1 MVRGRGRGRGLG
13 RGLGRGALCAV
24 LVGGLALAL
33 AACGIPTQQQPSS
46 ISPSRVP
53 LGLASPAGAGTTPTQ
68 PNTKSEV
75 QVTIYLLNAD
85 NTLAPLHR
93 FVPVP
98 APLSSIITALLAG
111 PTQADENDGVYTAI
125 PSDVA
130 VLPAAPPQGSVVT
143 VNFNDAFGQI
153 TGADAELAIY
163 QVVATVVL
171 AQGKLGTGVLFEID
185 GQPTSVPV
193 SSGAEVSG
201 PVYLS
206 QFIPGGTTS

>member
-1 MVRGRGRGRGLG
+1 
-13 RGLGRGALCAV
+13 
-24 LVGGLALAL
+24 
-33 AACGIPTQQQPSS
+33 
-46 ISPSRVP
+46 
-53 LGLASPAGAGTTPTQ
+53 
-68 PNTKSEV
+68 
-75 QVTIYLLNAD
+75 
-85 NTLAPLHR
+85 
-93 FVPVP
+93 
-98 APLSSIITALLAG
+98 
-111 PTQADENDGVYTAI
+111 
-125 PSDVA
+125 
-130 VLPAAPPQGSVVT
+130 VVT

>member
-1 MVRGRGRGRGLG
+1 M
-13 RGLGRGALCAV
+13 ALCAV
-24 LVGGLALAL
+24 FVGGLAL
-33 AACGIPTQQQPSS
+33 AACGIPTQQQPST

-53 LGLASPAGAGTTPTQ
+53 LHLASPGGAGTNTTQ
-68 PNTKSEV
+68 PNAKSEV
-75 QVTIYLLNAD
+75 QVTVYLLNPD
-85 NTLAPLHR
+85 NSLAPVHR
-93 FVPVP
+93 FVQVP
-98 APLSSIITALLAG
+98 APLDSILTALMGG